1 MIYFIRAQTGDIKI
15 GYSATPERRLSSMQ
29 TGSPVSLELVALIPG
44 SKQDERHLHEQF
56 AGQRNRGEWF
66 TPSAE
71 LDALIASCQLASGES
86 PASANSRRTETNR
99 RLKVAGGWI
108 EFRQKNGRRY
118 ARRRAWEK
126 QNGQW
131 VKVFKGREA
140 HIPVMT
146 EEEYK
151 NYVYKRDLAKRIRA
165 GH

>member
-1 MIYFIRAQTGDIKI
+1 M
-15 GYSATPERRLSSMQ
+15 P
-29 TGSPVSLELVALIPG
+29 
-44 SKQDERHLHEQF
+44 
-56 AGQRNRGEWF
+56 
-66 TPSAE
+66 TPSRDD
-71 LDALIASCQLASGES
+71 L
-86 PASANSRRTETNR
+86 RKR
-99 RLKVAGGWI
+99 GGWI

-151 NYVYKRDLAKRIRA
+151 NYVNKRDLAKRIRA